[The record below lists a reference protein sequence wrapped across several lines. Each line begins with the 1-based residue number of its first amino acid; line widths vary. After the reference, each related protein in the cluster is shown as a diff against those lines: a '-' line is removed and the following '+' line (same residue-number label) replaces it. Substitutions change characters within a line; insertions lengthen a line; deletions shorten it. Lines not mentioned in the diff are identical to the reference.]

1 MGPGRAGDGWLVK
14 LGVSLKALNSLLC
27 QSLWFTVEPKE
38 PGAASHSEAWAEA

>member
-14 LGVSLKALNSLLC
+14 LGVSLEALNSLLC
-27 QSLWFTVEPKE
+27 QSLWFSVEPKE